1 MSHLGKVGMTGS
13 ETLSAFMSMSI
24 GEKLGQDEKE
34 KGLTLDRMQ
43 V

>member
-13 ETLSAFMSMSI
+13 ETLSTFMSMSI
-24 GEKLGQDEKE
+24 GKKLGQDGKE